1 MIIRHAKESDLNEL
15 SEFATRAFYDASEW
29 YNTEEN
35 MRDYV
40 RKYFSKENLLS
51 EFNQTD
57 SVFLVAL
64 DDYLKIIGYAKIGKG
79 NNNTDLKESHS
90 EIERIYVDTKLQ
102 RAGIGQ
108 KLIEEI
114 ILITKKRNQRIIWLG
129 VWQKNE
135 KAVNFYK
142 KIGFEIFGT
151 TTFVLGDDP
160 QDDYMMKL
168 DLLP

>member
-1 MIIRHAKESDLNEL
+1 MIIRQAIESDLNEL
-15 SEFATRAFYDASEW
+15 SHFATQAFYDAYDW
-29 YNTEEN
+29 YNTAEN

-40 RKYFSKENLLS
+40 KKYFSKENLLS

-57 SVFLVAL
+57 TVFLVAL
-64 DDYLKIIGYAKIGKG
+64 DDHQKIIGYAKIGKG
-79 NNNTDLKESHS
+79 NNNSDLNESHS

-108 KLIEEI
+108 KLIDEI
-114 ILITKKRNQRIIWLG
+114 IHITQQRNQKIIWLG

-151 TTFVLGDDP
+151 TTFVLGNDP

-168 DLLP
+168 VL